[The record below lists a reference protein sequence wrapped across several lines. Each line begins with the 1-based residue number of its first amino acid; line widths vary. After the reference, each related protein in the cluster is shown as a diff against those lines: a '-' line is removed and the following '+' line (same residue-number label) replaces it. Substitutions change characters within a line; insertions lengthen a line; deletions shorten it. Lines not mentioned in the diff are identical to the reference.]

1 MTYSLWSYIYKINIL
16 NYLGR
21 YQEAYTQAQQLYD
34 IHKPLK
40 HKDNK
45 IFADIYI
52 EMARSQ
58 LGLGKI
64 DKAYEYINNAIS
76 ILLVQENLTPERT
89 NYSKNPS
96 LAVSYV
102 VQGDILFAQ
111 DSLKQAIESYK
122 KAFVIYHYLY
132 GSRSKN
138 VAQVSYL
145 YNHGARAGCKSKDLY
160 NYKFFGK
167 PQIKEFG
174 IHHPNTVDMLE
185 YCKQYDMYLWTKNN

>member
-1 MTYSLWSYIYKINIL
+1 L

-89 NYSKNPS
+89 NYSK
-96 LAVSYV
+96 
-102 VQGDILFAQ
+102 I
-111 DSLKQAIESYK
+111 
-122 KAFVIYHYLY
+122 
-132 GSRSKN
+132 
-138 VAQVSYL
+138 
-145 YNHGARAGCKSKDLY
+145 RA
-160 NYKFFGK
+160 
-167 PQIKEFG
+167 
-174 IHHPNTVDMLE
+174 
-185 YCKQYDMYLWTKNN
+185 